1 MTQITLPKQNQTGA
15 NEWAD
20 VQDNDE
26 AIVSVVN
33 GNLDNNNIAAN
44 AAISYSKLASIP
56 TGSILLGNGGT
67 PTATAISGDATIGA
81 SGTLTVEPSAI
92 TTSKINDSAITTA
105 KINDAAVT
113 TAKVND
119 AAITTAKINDAA
131 VTAAKLATV
140 KAGSLDI
147 YTAGAYDSD
156 GWTCT
161 SSTTAAK
168 QTLSSVPP
176 GTYFITANANGDAVS
191 TQSDNVVMALG
202 QSDYGAVAL
211 GTGTQKA
218 SFTPGITVGS
228 KTNIYLAID
237 QDPGASSTLRGYY
250 TISAVVTV
258 TATCD
263 ICVFMSDPNGTFTVR
278 SGHVALF
285 GIKS

>member
-26 AIVSVVN
+26 AIVGVVN

-44 AAISYSKLASIP
+44 AAISYSKLASIS

-67 PTATAISGDATIGA
+67 PTATAVSGDATIDA
-81 SGTLTVEPSAI
+81 SGILTVEPSAI
-92 TTSKINDSAITTA
+92 TTSKINNSAITTA

-147 YTAGAYDSD
+147 YTAGQY
-156 GWTCT
+156 T
-161 SSTTAAK
+161 SSGWVCNTSNTTAR

-176 GTYFITANANGDAVS
+176 GTYFISANANGEAVS
-191 TQSDNVVMALG
+191 SQSDEVVMTLA

-218 SFTPGITVGS
+218 SFTPGITSGS
-228 KTNIYLAID
+228 KTNLFISTAL
-237 QDPGASSTLRGYY
+237 DPGAAANLKGFYSLGV
-250 TISAVVTV
+250 VVTV

-263 ICVFMSDPNGTFTVR
+263 ICVFMNDPNATFTVR
-278 SGHVALF
+278 SAHVALF